1 MDARLC
7 MAYRIATSS
16 LEIPCSII
24 CIMIS
29 LYLLKTLPM
38 SFTASLFPMPIS
50 FGPKYK
56 ACPPKRKK
64 PVSKETLVRAEGF
77 AKIIASDLP

>member
-16 LEIPCSII
+16 LEILCSII

-29 LYLLKTLPM
+29 LYLHTVLHVLFNVNVKIKSYKLQAMFSNLKLAIV
-38 SFTASLFPMPIS
+38 SIS
-50 FGPKYK
+50 
-56 ACPPKRKK
+56 
-64 PVSKETLVRAEGF
+64 
-77 AKIIASDLP
+77 IHI